1 MVGGVNCIF
10 AGYWEGV
17 GWGMG
22 VGLKVMWKVERKL
35 ITQMQR
41 ELENAL
47 GRQRVY
53 KEEDINCLQ

>member
-10 AGYWEGV
+10 AGYWEGL

-22 VGLKVMWKVERKL
+22 VGLNVMWKVERKL

-41 ELENAL
+41 EL
-47 GRQRVY
+47 
-53 KEEDINCLQ
+53 